1 MNDILEIMKVKRPLS
16 TPIHP
21 LLYSRWSP
29 RSMTGQAI
37 SQDDLTA
44 LFEAARMAPSS
55 YNAQP
60 WRLIYVTR
68 EAASWNDYINLLVD
82 FNKQWCKN
90 AASLILIVSKKTF
103 DHNGKPSQTHSFD
116 AGAAWMSIALE
127 GVHRGLVVHAMQGFN
142 YDKARVIANVSEEF
156 QVEAM
161 IAVGH
166 KGTKESLPPSM
177 QEQETPNA
185 RKPLSDIIFKEHME

>member
-1 MNDILEIMKVKRPLS
+1 MDDIIEIMKAQRPLS
-16 TPIHP
+16 TTIHP

-29 RSMTGQAI
+29 RSMSGQPI
-37 SQDDLTA
+37 SKDDLTA

-60 WRLIYVTR
+60 WRLIYVTKDD
-68 EAASWNDYINLLVD
+68 ASWNDYISLLVD

-90 AASLILIVSKKTF
+90 AAALILIVSKKTF

-127 GVHRGLVVHAMQGFN
+127 GVHLGLVVHAMQGFN

-166 KGTKESLPPSM
+166 KGTKESLPLPM
-177 QEQETPNA
+177 QELEKPNG
-185 RKPLSDIIFKEHME
+185 RKPLSDIVFKERL

>member
-1 MNDILEIMKVKRPLS
+1 MMDEILEIMKINRPLS

-29 RSMTGQAI
+29 RSMTGEPI
-37 SQDDLTA
+37 SKENLTA

-68 EAASWNDYINLLVD
+68 EDERWNDYISLLVD

-90 AASLILIVSKKTF
+90 AAALILIVSKKTF

-116 AGAAWMSIALE
+116 AGAAWMSMALE

-142 YDKARVIANVSEEF
+142 YEKARSVAKVSEEY

-161 IAVGH
+161 IAVGQ
-166 KGTKESLPPSM
+166 KGSKELLPSSM
-177 QEQETPNA
+177 QEQETPNG
-185 RKPLSDIIFKEHME
+185 RKPLSEIVFKEHL